1 MFALTVYN
9 NRGSSSYVPPPVT
22 PPPSGGGSGTVVT
35 GITEE
40 QLATYLTTNQYV
52 KSSQLP
58 SVTGVTATDVQKLI
72 RSAGL
77 WRRIKIVFPGTGD
90 GLVGNQTDNDWHST
104 VVFRG
109 IDSILFDPNPPPY
122 DPTPKTWIVQA
133 PSVSLATVMTPWTN
147 VDQAGFEEPAPG
159 GAWCYLINE
168 SVSQGVNVF
177 FYGNDTRLG
186 WKYFGTRANGTAL
199 DVRMTNDGDVLPVGR
214 AAILTCVRSG
224 VGDDNA
230 IFHYHVL

>member
-22 PPPSGGGSGTVVT
+22 PPPSGGGGGTVVT

-58 SVTGVTATDVQKLI
+58 SVTGVTATDVFKLI

-77 WRRIKIVFPGTGD
+77 WRRINVVFPGVGS
-90 GLVGNQTDNDWHST
+90 GFSGNQTDNDWHSI
-104 VVFRG
+104 VVFRSPVMMPG
-109 IDSILFDPNPPPY
+109 DP
-122 DPTPKTWIVQA
+122 K
-133 PSVSLATVMTPWTN
+133 PSWVVNSPSLSLASSMTAWTN
-147 VDQAGFEEPAPG
+147 VDEPAYAEPAPA

-168 SVSQGVNVF
+168 SVAQGVDIL
-177 FYGNDTRLG
+177 FYGNDNRLG
-186 WKYFGTRANGTAL
+186 WRYYGTLADGTAMNHMSSNRT
-199 DVRMTNDGDVLPVGR
+199 DTLPMGR
-214 AAILTCVRSG
+214 AAILTCIRPG
-224 VGDDNA
+224 AGGDSA